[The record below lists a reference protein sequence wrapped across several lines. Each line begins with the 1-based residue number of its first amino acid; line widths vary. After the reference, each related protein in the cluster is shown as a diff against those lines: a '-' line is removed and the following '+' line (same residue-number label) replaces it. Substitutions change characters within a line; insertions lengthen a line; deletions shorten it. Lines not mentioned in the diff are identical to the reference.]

1 MSSCPRTSFL
11 TELTDSLATEWTDL
25 NSPAL
30 WACVL
35 LSSIT
40 GLVAC
45 VLALIGLKVKP
56 TRLNFSA
63 MIVGG
68 VSRSPLLTESLR

>member
-1 MSSCPRTSFL
+1 MSSR
-11 TELTDSLATEWTDL
+11 AEWTDL
-25 NSPAL
+25 DSPAL

-35 LSSIT
+35 LASIT

-45 VLALIGLKVKP
+45 VLALFGLKFKP
-56 TRLNFSA
+56 ARLNLSA

-68 VSRSPLLTESLR
+68 VSRGSHRLSEES